1 MADFESLND
10 ALIGAVK
17 ALGGSKTVGAM
28 LWPDKAP
35 DAAQRALLDCLNPD
49 RPAHLSPDQLLY
61 VLRLARQ
68 RSHHDAL
75 GWILDNLGYQ
85 PTTPKAPVDEA
96 AELQRQ
102 FVEATRMMGAIA
114 DRLARLQPAG
124 PVPGYVEG
132 AGQAPRMATG
142 LSALRG
148 AA

>member
-1 MADFESLND
+1 MADFESVNE

-17 ALGGSKTVGAM
+17 ALGGSKMVGAM

-35 DAAQRALLDCLNPD
+35 DAAQRLLLDCLNPE
-49 RPAHLSPDQLLY
+49 RPAHLAPDQLLY

-68 RSHHDAL
+68 RGHHDAL
-75 GWILDNLGYQ
+75 AWVLDDLGYQ

-102 FVEATRMMGAIA
+102 FVEATRLMSGIA
-114 DRLARLQPAG
+114 DRLARLRPTG
-124 PVPGYVEG
+124 PGYAEG
-132 AGQAPRMATG
+132 AGQAPRMATS

-148 AA
+148 VA